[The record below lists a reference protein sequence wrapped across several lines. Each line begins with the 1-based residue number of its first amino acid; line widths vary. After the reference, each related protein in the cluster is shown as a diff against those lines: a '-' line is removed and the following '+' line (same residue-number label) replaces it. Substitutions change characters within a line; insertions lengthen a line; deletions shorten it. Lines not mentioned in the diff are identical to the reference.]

1 MATPVPQLLR
11 LLALACVAPLAASHR
26 LFRLR
31 IDKESQAIIKAA
43 HEDVARWTSE
53 AQSVRE
59 DKEKVQEEQ
68 EEEFWTLQWQTLE
81 REAFKL
87 ERILT
92 PHVSNFLQISKQ
104 PAHSQAVLDKIK
116 GQVKGLMGKAALA
129 PMLSMLKSMYADQ
142 KKKIGSL
149 NKQEK
154 ESKVRFDK
162 QQKEYQERVKYLED
176 KGEAKGGKL
185 DAEFVKNGTAE
196 YKRQFTYWQH
206 VRERNH
212 RQYHN
217 TLKITHGMME
227 REKNMISQY
236 EKALAIPD
244 PAASASK
251 APAKAAKPEEAPE
264 VVLEQQRVEF
274 KKFCREALV
283 EIHTAMEPESKRRPA
298 PMRGETRLV

>member
-1 MATPVPQLLR
+1 MVAPAPQLLQ
-11 LLALACVAPLAASHR
+11 LLALACVAPLVASHR

-59 DKEKVQEEQ
+59 DKEKVQEER
-68 EEEFWTLQWQTLE
+68 EEEFWTMQWQTLE
-81 REAFKL
+81 SEAFKL
-87 ERILT
+87 ERSLT
-92 PHVSNFLQISKQ
+92 PHVSAFLQTSKQ
-104 PAHSQAVLDKIK
+104 PAHSQAVLDSIK

-129 PMLSMLKSMYADQ
+129 PMLSMLKGMYADQ
-142 KKKIGSL
+142 KKRIGTL

-154 ESKVRFDK
+154 ESKARFDK

-176 KGEAKGGKL
+176 KAKAHKL

-236 EKALAIPD
+236 EKALAMPD

-274 KKFCREALV
+274 KKFCRDSLV
-283 EIHTAMEPESKRRPA
+283 EIHSAMEPESKRHPA